1 MRRLTLKSE
10 TLSDLTA
17 AELAGVAGGATAI
30 CPTNQATLC
39 HLCALTSQVFKLV
52 DELTSDC

>member
-10 TLSDLTA
+10 TLTDLSA
-17 AELAGVAGGATAI
+17 AELSGVAGGATSV
-30 CPTNQATLC
+30 CLTNQATLC
-39 HLCALTSQVFKLV
+39 HLCALTPQVFKIL